1 MLYILDRNLSLLWTN
16 FSKKKIDLK
25 MWKKKKKKYVT
36 NFATLYLGKVFIF
49 LNEFIFANLIVTIM
63 CPMYVPQYMCF
74 MWLLMSIRDLGIF
87 YLFIIN

>member
-1 MLYILDRNLSLLWTN
+1 MKRFVKKNQFEN
-16 FSKKKIDLK
+16 VKKKNQE
-25 MWKKKKKKYVT
+25 KKYVT
-36 NFATLYLGKVFIF
+36 NFATFYLCKVFLF
-49 LNEFIFANLIVTIM
+49 LNEFIFAHLSVTIM